1 MLKSIGIGTELFHK
15 LIEKNYYY
23 VDKTPF
29 IKTIFE
35 DNDVDVMLI
44 TRPRRFGKT
53 LTMST
58 FYDFLSLDPENPG
71 DTSRQEKW
79 FKDTDI
85 LKEDKYKDFRN
96 KYMGKFPVVFISLK
110 QVDGDDFISA
120 YGRLATVVYEMYSQF
135 RYLADSN
142 KLYDDEI
149 SSIRKYLDE
158 EYLQD
163 INNNNA
169 IKNSLTRLLKYLN
182 KHHGI
187 KPILLIDE
195 YDVPIAKAAS
205 KNYYKE
211 MIDVIS
217 PFLGNALKTNLDL
230 DRAVLTG
237 CLRAAKESIFTG
249 LNNFLVY
256 SVLSTGEEDMSKGIG
271 FTKEEAEKVL
281 TCYGLKDYHE
291 TAQNNY
297 DGYYFGYVHM
307 FCPWD
312 VMSFCKENYEK
323 VGRDGYY
330 FGYVHMFCP
339 WDVMSFCKENYEK
352 VGRENEKI
360 TAGNYWINTSGND
373 AIEEFMGF
381 IGPKDIKKMQSL
393 MDGES
398 IEVEV
403 REALCYGDL
412 KKHDMNDFW
421 TLLLYTGYL
430 TFDPQYIGEEE
441 DLCSVYIP
449 NEEIRKCFK
458 SKILNFYKKNTVMK
472 NRTDDLIKGLFTGD
486 AELIETSLCS
496 LLAKYVS
503 IRDFS
508 TRAPKENYYHGFMNG
523 LLVNGA
529 SLIQEQKSNF
539 ESGNGY
545 VDLII
550 KSQKN
555 SESKGIIAII
565 ELKQTSDEN
574 DDKVL
579 IADSAIEQIINK
591 KYADAYIKRNDIR
604 EVYIYG
610 ICFYAKEC
618 SVVVKKLK

>member
-15 LIEKNYYY
+15 LIEKKHYY

-85 LKEDKYKDFRN
+85 LKEDKYKDFCS
-96 KYMGKFPVVFISLK
+96 KYMGKFPVIFISLK

-120 YGRLATVVYEMYSQF
+120 YGRLASVVYDMYSQF
-135 RYLADSN
+135 RYLADSDKLATDEIEEY
-142 KLYDDEI
+142 KLYLDK
-149 SSIRKYLDE
+149 RYLKDP
-158 EYLQD
+158 Q
-163 INNNNA
+163 NNDV
-169 IKNSLTRLLKYLN
+169 IKDSLTSLLKFLHE
-182 KHHGI
+182 HHGI
-187 KPILLIDE
+187 NPILLIDE

-230 DRAVLTG
+230 DRAILTG

-249 LNNFLVY
+249 LNHFKNC
-256 SVLSTGEEDMSKGIG
+256 SVLDIGKVNISRGIG
-271 FTKEEAEKVL
+271 FTKEETQEVL
-281 TCYGLKDYHE
+281 SYYGLSDRYEEVRK
-291 TAQNNY
+291 NY
-297 DGYYFGYVHM
+297 DGYHFGTVHM
-307 FCPWD
+307 YCPWD
-312 VMSFCKENYEK
+312 VMSFCDDNYMLEDEEK
-323 VGRDGYY
+323 SLIQ
-330 FGYVHMFCP
+330 P
-339 WDVMSFCKENYEK
+339 
-352 VGRENEKI
+352 
-360 TAGNYWINTSGND
+360 GNYWINTSGND
-373 AIEEFMGF
+373 VIEEFMSF
-381 IGPKDIKKMQSL
+381 IGSEDIKKMQSL

-398 IEVEV
+398 ITIEV

-412 KKHDMNDFW
+412 KRHDINDFW

-430 TFDPQYIGEEE
+430 TFDPQYKGSKKKEYK
-441 DLCSVYIP
+441 LYIP
-449 NEEIRKCFK
+449 NEEIKECFG
-458 SKILNFYKKNTVMK
+458 SKIMEFYENDSFMNNCTG
-472 NRTDDLIKGLFTGD
+472 DLIKGLFSGN
-486 AELIETSLCS
+486 AEIVETSLCS

-523 LLVNGA
+523 LLISCG
-529 SLIQEQKSNF
+529 SLIEDHQSNM

-545 VDLII
+545 ADMILL
-550 KSQKN
+550 
-555 SESKGIIAII
+555 SKDKTDIAVL
-565 ELKQTSDEN
+565 ELKIASGEL
-574 DDKVL
+574 DDRVS
-579 IADSAIEQIINK
+579 IAEKAVEQIIDK
-591 KYADAYIKRNDIR
+591 KYAGRFIENKTIKS
-604 EVYIYG
+604 VHVYG
-610 ICFYAKEC
+610 ICFYQKVC
-618 SVVVKKLK
+618 SVSVEKLK